1 MSVTELDE
9 YRAVLDSSLV
19 TLPQY
24 ISLPEPL
31 REEDERVDF
40 YDVASRCMDIL
51 GGLFGIVLTLPLMAM
66 VAAAVKLTSKGP
78 AVFSQSRVG
87 KDGRLFR
94 CYKFRTMVVNA
105 EEVLD
110 QNPELK
116 AEFLKR
122 HKLDNDPR
130 ITPIGNFLRKT
141 SLDELPQFFNVL
153 VGDMGLV
160 GPRPIVPAELAKYGE
175 FADTLVTVRPGLTG
189 LWQVSGRSETTY
201 EERVQLDMRYIAER
215 SIAKDLGI
223 ILRTVFATIGRKGAC

>member
-24 ISLPEPL
+24 IALPEPV
-31 REEDERVDF
+31 RPSAGRADF
-40 YDVASRCMDIL
+40 YAIASRSLDIA
-51 GGLFGIVLTLPLMAM
+51 GGLVGIALTFPLMAI

-78 AVFSQSRVG
+78 AVFSQNRVG

-94 CYKFRTMVVNA
+94 CYKFRTMVVDA

-110 QNPELK
+110 RNPELK

-130 ITPIGNFLRKT
+130 ITPIGSFLRRT

-160 GPRPIVPAELAKYGE
+160 GPRPIVPAELVKYGE
-175 FADTLVTVRPGLTG
+175 FAEALVTVRPGLTG

-215 SIAKDLGI
+215 TILKDLGI
-223 ILRTVFATIGRKGAC
+223 IFRTVFATIGRKGAC